1 MSDFATLGLW
11 CRFGVVVEPFK
22 VCFGGVVEP
31 FKVRFGGSVGTPKNG
46 QKAWRFMGVRQP

>member
-11 CRFGVVVEPFK
+11 CRFGGVVERFK
-22 VCFGGVVEP
+22 VRFGGVVEP

-46 QKAWRFMGVRQP
+46 QKVWRFMGVRQP